1 MKLRF
6 IMIALAALLVLAPR
20 AYPQQAPSSAGA
32 GANGSVPIAAGSTEA
47 GSTETVALSPTY
59 RSVTLGMG
67 MDEVKAAL
75 LADPIFGYRG
85 DRDVSLLPTMN
96 RTLIETSGYSFIKR
110 SWFQF
115 RDDSLYIMTFSLD
128 PALVDYYSVYKGLV
142 SKYGEP
148 TSLDPHKATWA
159 DSSVTLTLERPLT
172 VKYVD
177 TAAFAEIMDSSG
189 AARAASDI
197 LREDFVNGF

>member
-1 MKLRF
+1 MKFRLLA
-6 IMIALAALLVLAPR
+6 IAIAALLALAPK
-20 AYPQQAPSSAGA
+20 AHPQSAA
-32 GANGSVPIAAGSTEA
+32 AANGSNTES
-47 GSTETVALSPTY
+47 GIGALSPTY

-128 PALVDYYSVYKGLV
+128 PSLVDYYSIYKSLV

-148 TSLDPHKATWA
+148 SALDPHKAAWS
-159 DSSVTLTLERPLT
+159 DSAVTLTLERPLT

-177 TAAFAEIMDSSG
+177 TAAFADIIDSSG
-189 AARAASDI
+189 AAKAASDI